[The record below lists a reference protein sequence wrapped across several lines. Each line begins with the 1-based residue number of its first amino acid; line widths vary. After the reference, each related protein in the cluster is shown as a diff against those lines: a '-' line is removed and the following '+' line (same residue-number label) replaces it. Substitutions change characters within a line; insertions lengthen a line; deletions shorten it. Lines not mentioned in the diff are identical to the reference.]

1 MKRLLFPVLT
11 LVSLIGLLLFSEGI
25 AAQFSEN
32 LEAVAKVYLRYGL
45 QAAIWISGAHLVTRL
60 LEFVLWDRISKRLLG
75 KEPPRIFKDI
85 VTLLVFAIAVS
96 GIVATVLDRSITG
109 LWATSGILGLV
120 AGFALKDMILDVA
133 CGVAL
138 QMEKPFVVG
147 DWIEIQG
154 NRPENN
160 VVARVTEINWRTT
173 RLKTTSKNLVVV
185 PNRKLCNATI
195 TNFRAEDPTCRADL
209 FMVFDPALPHD
220 EVSEVLLGAMQ
231 ETADGEKILLNPEPE
246 VRLGE
251 RNLAGQVYEARFF
264 FSSMHLS
271 PGMAKDLGM
280 RAIMKAL
287 RVAGLQ
293 TISGLLPLTGKQS
306 PTRS

>member
-11 LVSLIGLLLFSEGI
+11 LATLIGLLLFSEGI

-32 LEAVAKVYLRYGL
+32 LEAVAKIYLRYGL
-45 QAAIWISGAHLVTRL
+45 QAAIWLSGAHVVTRL
-60 LEFVLWDRISKRLLG
+60 IEVVLWDRIAKRLLA

-85 VTLLVFAIAVS
+85 VTLLVFAVAIS

-120 AGFALKDMILDVA
+120 AGFALKDMILDIA

-138 QMEKPFVVG
+138 QMEKPFVIG

-154 NRPENN
+154 NRPENH

-173 RLKTTSKNLVVV
+173 RFKTTSKNLVVV
-185 PNRKLCNATI
+185 PNRKLCDATI
-195 TNFRAEDPTCRADL
+195 TNFRAEDPTCRADIL
-209 FMVFDPALPHD
+209 LVFDPVLPHD
-220 EVSEVLLGAMQ
+220 EVSEVLLDAMRKA
-231 ETADGEKILLNPEPE
+231 ADGEKILHKPVPE
-246 VRLGE
+246 VRL
-251 RNLAGQVYEARFF
+251 RDCNLAGQAYEARFF
-264 FSSMHLS
+264 FSSMYLS

-280 RAIMKAL
+280 QAIMKSL
-287 RVAGLQ
+287 RTAGLQ
-293 TISGLLPLTGKQS
+293 TVHGLLPITAQ
-306 PTRS
+306 TRYE

>member
-11 LVSLIGLLLFSEGI
+11 LATLIGLLLFSEGI

-60 LEFVLWDRISKRLLG
+60 LEVVLWDRISKRWLG

-85 VTLLVFAIAVS
+85 VTLLVYAIAVS

-120 AGFALKDMILDVA
+120 AGFALKDMILDLA

-154 NRPENN
+154 NRPENH

-195 TNFRAEDPTCRADL
+195 TNFRAEDPTCRTNL
-209 FMVFDPALPHD
+209 FLVFDPALPHD

-231 ETADGEKILLNPEPE
+231 EAADGKKILLNPEPE
-246 VRLGE
+246 VRLGD

-264 FSSMHLS
+264 FSSMYLS

-287 RVAGLQ
+287 KVAELQ
-293 TISGLLPLTGKQS
+293 TERGLLPITGQQS
-306 PTRS
+306 IPRS